1 MTMSVTEKTYQTFP
15 GVDTGVVTSTD
26 GAPVLV
32 RIDVVG
38 EKIGLRAGETNLY
51 VFVRDV
57 PTIIAHLQ
65 AAYDEA
71 VAKGAAA

>member
-1 MTMSVTEKTYQTFP
+1 MDERSYQTFP

-32 RIDVVG
+32 RIDVG
-38 EKIGLRAGETNLY
+38 GQEIGLRAGENNLY

-57 PTIIAHLQ
+57 PMIITHLQ

-71 VAKGAAA
+71 VAKGTAV